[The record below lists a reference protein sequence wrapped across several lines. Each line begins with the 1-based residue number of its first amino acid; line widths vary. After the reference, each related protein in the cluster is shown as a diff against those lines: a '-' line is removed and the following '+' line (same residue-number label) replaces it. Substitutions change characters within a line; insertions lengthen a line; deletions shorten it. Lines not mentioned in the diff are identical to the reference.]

1 MSRKKERIVF
11 TNGCFDI
18 LHVGHIRYLA
28 SAKAKGDILI
38 VGLNSDK
45 SFQRIKGRCPINNE
59 QWRYE
64 QLMALRSVDEVQ
76 IFDEDTPYELIKEIG
91 PDILVKGG
99 DYDVKNIIGRDLVKK
114 TMVISSGSKVHTS
127 DIMRRIADIMN

>member
-1 MSRKKERIVF
+1 
-11 TNGCFDI
+11 
-18 LHVGHIRYLA
+18 
-28 SAKAKGDILI
+28 
-38 VGLNSDK
+38 
-45 SFQRIKGRCPINNE
+45 
-59 QWRYE
+59 
-64 QLMALRSVDEVQ
+64 VDEVQ